1 MFTMETSDYEKLY
14 FLDVLGV
21 EDRGEDDQ
29 LDVCSEF
36 REKIV
41 KRSEGRYKIGVPWL
55 LGAKLSNTSEMASR
69 KHLKNIEQ
77 KRRRNE
83 DLKIKYEKIIH
94 EQLEQGIVKKAPE
107 QHTSRHVFY
116 MPHKPVVREVATKTK

>member
-1 MFTMETSDYEKLY
+1 MVERTTLYADSTCMFTMKTSDYEKLY

-41 KRSEGRYKIGVPWL
+41 KRSEG
-55 LGAKLSNTSEMASR
+55 
-69 KHLKNIEQ
+69 
-77 KRRRNE
+77 
-83 DLKIKYEKIIH
+83 
-94 EQLEQGIVKKAPE
+94 
-107 QHTSRHVFY
+107 
-116 MPHKPVVREVATKTK
+116 